1 MGWLHS
7 VQRVVTLNR
16 VHEPSLCPAGT
27 GCVRKAGTSG
37 GRSLCSVIS
46 DLSPIRDCCCS
57 ALCELGSQTEAER
70 VCFAAGFVTAMQP
83 KYSGY

>member
-27 GCVRKAGTSG
+27 GYVPKAGTSG

-46 DLSPIRDCCCS
+46 DLSPVRCCTARAVAQHCVS
-57 ALCELGSQTEAER
+57 WAARLKQSVFALQLGL
-70 VCFAAGFVTAMQP
+70 
-83 KYSGY
+83 